1 MDSGRCVSFKWEPP
15 LEKFYFYGKFLANV
29 KSHPY
34 RGVEID
40 NRLRWKD
47 HINQISNATNR
58 TLGSEVSGTVWIAS
72 KRHSM

>member
-1 MDSGRCVSFKWEPP
+1 MDSGRCVPFKWEPP
-15 LEKFYFYGKFLANV
+15 LEKFYFYGKFLENV

-34 RGVEID
+34 QGVEID

-72 KRHSM
+72 KRCSI